1 MSDITYWF
9 SPLSP
14 FTYLASDRLEQGG
27 LNIEYRPFNIGPLFA
42 ATGGVP
48 VPQRSPQRQAYRL
61 QELVRLAKKYSM
73 PLNLQPAHFPV
84 DSTLACQWLIFL
96 RDNRMNVG
104 SAARAVLAAVWARN
118 LDISSADTLKQL
130 ADEIGVSADTVDG
143 AIAAPDCVAAETD
156 AAIAAGVF
164 GSPFYAVGDELFW
177 GQEKIDDVI
186 DLARN
191 LNRNNGVNP

>member
-14 FTYLASDRLEQGG
+14 FTYLAGDRLEKSG
-27 LNIEYRPFNIGPLFA
+27 LSIEYRPFNIGPLFA

-61 QELVRLAKKYSM
+61 QELARLAKKYSM

-96 RDNRMNVG
+96 RDNQMDVG
-104 SAARAVLAAVWARN
+104 SATRAVLAAVWARD
-118 LDISSADTLKQL
+118 LDISSADTLKKL
-130 ADEIGVSADTVDG
+130 AKEIGISADTVDG
-143 AIAAPDCVAAETD
+143 AIAMPDCVTAETD

-177 GQEKIDDVI
+177 GQEKIEDVI
-186 DLARN
+186 SLAVEQ
-191 LNRNNGVNP
+191 GSQA

>member
-14 FTYLASDRLEQGG
+14 FTYLAGSRLEESG

-61 QELVRLAKKYSM
+61 QELARLAKKYDM

-96 RDNRMNVG
+96 RDNQMDVG
-104 SAARAVLAAVWARN
+104 LAARAVLAAVWARD
-118 LDISSADTLKQL
+118 LDISSADTLKKL
-130 ADEIGVSADTVDG
+130 ADEIAISPSTVDG
-143 AIAAPDCVAAETD
+143 AIATPDCVAAETD

-164 GSPFYAVGDELFW
+164 GSPFYAVGDQIFW
-177 GQEKIDDVI
+177 GQEKIDDVVEM
-186 DLARN
+186 ART
-191 LNRNNGVNP
+191 

>member
-14 FTYLASDRLEQGG
+14 FTYLASDRLEKGG
-27 LNIEYRPFNIGPLFA
+27 IRIKYRPFNIGPLFA

-61 QELVRLAKKYSM
+61 QELARLAKKYSM

-96 RDNRMNVG
+96 RDNQMDVG
-104 SAARAVLAAVWARN
+104 SAARAVLAAVWARD

-130 ADEIGVSADTVDG
+130 AKEIGVSADTVDG
-143 AIAAPDCVAAETD
+143 AVATPDCVTAETD

-186 DLARN
+186 DLARGKA
-191 LNRNNGVNP
+191 LNPGATR